1 MPDHPTAELAWLVSQ
16 PCAVEILDVLA
27 ETPRPLT
34 DLHRQ
39 LKATRRT
46 ISSAL
51 RVLAAAGVV
60 RRRGH
65 CGSWDILPPPSTRYE
80 LTATGREFTRQ
91 LNRVEVWTTLYEHY
105 LGAPTTKK
113 RTKAMWAPISI
124 LLLLACLGNMML
136 GHSGHAILFGIAWL
150 GLVAAV
156 TYRARHRTT

>member
-27 ETPRPLT
+27 EAPRPLT

-51 RVLAAAGVV
+51 RVLAAAGAV

-65 CGSWDILPPPSTRYE
+65 CGSWDSLPPPSTRYE
-80 LTATGREFTRQ
+80 LTAAGREFTRQ
-91 LNRVEVWTTLYEHY
+91 LNRLEVWTTLYEHY
-105 LGAPTTKK
+105 LATPTTKE
-113 RTKAMWAPISI
+113 RRKAMWAPISI
-124 LLLLACLGNMML
+124 VLLLACLGNMML
-136 GHSGHAILFGIAWL
+136 GHAGHAIAFGIAWL
-150 GLVAAV
+150 VLIAAV
-156 TYRARHRTT
+156 TYRARHRAT

>member
-16 PCAVEILDVLA
+16 PCAVEILDALTDV
-27 ETPRPLT
+27 PRPFA
-34 DLHRQ
+34 DLRGR
-39 LKATRRT
+39 LRASRRT

-65 CGSWDILPPPSTRYE
+65 CGSWDSLPPPSTRYE

-91 LNRVEVWTTLYEHY
+91 LNRLEVWTTLYEHY
-105 LGAPTTKK
+105 LDTATTKK

-124 LLLLACLGNMML
+124 ALLLACLGNMML
-136 GHSGHAILFGIAWL
+136 DHAGRAIPFGIAWL
-150 GLVAAV
+150 VLIAAV
-156 TYRARHRTT
+156 TYQVRHRTT